1 MKQDD
6 SKNDQQI
13 CLYRRIS
20 NEDEQKQYQRKFKQ
34 VDERVI
40 HSFLSS
46 EDDDESSLNSD
57 FKQSSILSLTFD
69 QTSSEENDYDTSFK
83 LEISLTD
90 ECATYTMHQSPSEA
104 TIVLDIIPA
113 CMLMFINC
121 TTRAPIRQLPSLPTI
136 ILEIDATRLWQHKS
150 LLNIRLIDNT
160 TSIQDHQSLKLV

>member
-1 MKQDD
+1 MKQED
-6 SKNDQQI
+6 SKNGQQI

-34 VDERVI
+34 VI

-46 EDDDESSLNSD
+46 EDDDESSLYSD

-83 LEISLTD
+83 LEISLTN
-90 ECATYTMHQSPSEA
+90 ECVTYTMHQSPSEA

-113 CMLMFINC
+113 CTLIFINC
-121 TTRAPIRQLPSLPTI
+121 TKRASIRQLPSLPTI
-136 ILEIDATRLWQHKS
+136 VLEIDAARLWQHKS

-160 TSIQDHQSLKLV
+160 RSIQDHQSLKLV